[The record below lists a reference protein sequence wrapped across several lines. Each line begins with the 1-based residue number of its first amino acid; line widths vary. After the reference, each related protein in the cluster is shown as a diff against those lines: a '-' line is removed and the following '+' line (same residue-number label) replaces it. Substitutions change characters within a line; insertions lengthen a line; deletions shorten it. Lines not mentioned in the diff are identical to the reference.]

1 MRVRKLT
8 SIVPGSVATTSAA
21 TTIIKTLMASIWTS
35 EHQIIKLSSAFQA
48 PPVIFPQLW
57 MAKKR
62 LTHTPISRSG
72 SIYPIRTSS
81 LPLLSSV
88 KSSVGITTEE
98 QQHQQT
104 NNDNKNDDKTSEAL
118 IEWLNE
124 MEGGLSSSV
133 KIDDNGAGL
142 RGLYATNDIRKGG
155 TVVEIPYDY
164 ALQVGDSLW
173 GTVYDDFTDI
183 PGSDDW
189 SEDDLDDVYQGL
201 NFLQSFTNDADYG
214 PYMDSLPQKPSSGD
228 DAGLTPD
235 FWCEESIRGIQIP
248 SLIQQILDR
257 KQMVKEVASKNNVNE
272 NALRWAT
279 WMMRSRRFTTWNMVP
294 DPNYN
299 SDEDDNSLFGVFPM
313 RWNKIEQV
321 QGYLTPLID
330 MANHANDPNAV
341 MTINVNRWTREF
353 DDSSSFALKALR
365 PIGKGEEVTIC
376 YGEGDRTS
384 LDLLDKY
391 GFFIEGN
398 NADDTIDWEELQPEF
413 TTSLEEDEAGLA
425 MFDNN
430 NGEDD
435 YGSDNTSESKKRS
448 GEDTEGVDV
457 MASGVEVQR
466 KGLDS
471 RRTMLSL
478 RVLMKRLS
486 NWKPKGKTS
495 PSNGG

>member
-8 SIVPGSVATTSAA
+8 SIVPGSVATTSTAA

-35 EHQIIKLSSAFQA
+35 EHQIIKQSSAFQA
-48 PPVIFPQLW
+48 PVIFPQLW

-62 LTHTPISRSG
+62 STHTPIGRSD
-72 SIYPIRTSS
+72 SISPILTSL
-81 LPLLSSV
+81 LPPLSSV
-88 KSSVGITTEE
+88 KSSVGITTED
-98 QQHQQT
+98 QQQQQQQQT
-104 NNDNKNDDKTSEAL
+104 NNDNDNDDKTSKAL

-142 RGLYATNDIRKGG
+142 RGLYATNDIRNRG

-173 GTVYDDFTDI
+173 GTVYDTFTDI

-201 NFLQSFTNDADYG
+201 NFLQSFTNDVDYG
-214 PYMDSLPQKPSSGD
+214 PYMDSLPQRPSSGD
-228 DAGLTPD
+228 DVGLTPD

-248 SLIQQILDR
+248 SLIHEIMDR

-272 NALRWAT
+272 NELRWAT
-279 WMMRSRRFTTWNMVP
+279 WMMRSRRFTTWNMVS
-294 DPNYN
+294 DPND
-299 SDEDDNSLFGVFPM
+299 SEEDDSLFGVFPM
-313 RWNKIEQV
+313 RQNKIEQV

-376 YGEGDRTS
+376 YGDGDRTS

-391 GFFIEGN
+391 GFFIDGN

-413 TTSLEEDEAGLA
+413 TTSLEEDEAELA
-425 MFDNN
+425 MFD
-430 NGEDD
+430 D
-435 YGSDNTSESKKRS
+435 YD
-448 GEDTEGVDV
+448 GEDTEGGGT
-457 MASGVEVQR
+457 MANGVEVQR

-486 NWKPKGKTS
+486 NWRPMKES
-495 PSNGG
+495 PVNE